1 MKKTIILILLLVFM
15 RANTYCHNSVQYD
28 GLHCVSYTES
38 GSVPAARDDNL
49 TTDLLLIMPSNV
61 SALPQNAMEYSHNM
75 ENRDD
80 AVLYAQEKQREVIQK
95 AEIRNASPEYGNCLM
110 EIVSDDGGKTGY
122 MILTFV
128 ENAKFNGYIDNGNG
142 ERKKVPM
149 IKTTFHSVEVDTLKT
164 INRHPNPY
172 NLDYSYPTRYVVGK
186 TTIVNIVQRNDGSN
200 ITERYSSEDYP
211 NEKYEI
217 TKEFYNDLKNF
228 LGDLV
233 PYSTEDEF

>member
-1 MKKTIILILLLVFM
+1 M
-15 RANTYCHNSVQYD
+15 R
-28 GLHCVSYTES
+28 ES
-38 GSVPAARDDNL
+38 CDDNL

-95 AEIRNASPEYGNCLM
+95 AEIRNASPKYGNCLM

-128 ENAKFNGYIDNGNG
+128 ENVKFNGYIDNGNG

-164 INRHPNPY
+164 INSHPNPY

-200 ITERYSSEDYP
+200 IYERYSSKDYP

-233 PYSTEDEF
+233 PYSTEDKF